1 MAERSGAPSRST
13 QPGAVPAT
21 RQGAGTATQSTRQ
34 GAGAATQS
42 TRPVAAAILSTQPEA
57 QTASPFAQP
66 TGPIE
71 VDVRPFIFFFSFSL
85 FHSSIHSSFPFFL
98 PAFPLKPFHV
108 CEDRRRRKGEDRGT
122 GRVKLLSI
130 STVFP

>member
-1 MAERSGAPSRST
+1 MAERSGAPSRTT

-71 VDVRPFIFFFSFSL
+71 VDVRPFIFFLLFFPISFIHSL
-85 FHSSIHSSFPFFL
+85 FISLFPSRFPFETISCVRG
-98 PAFPLKPFHV
+98 P
-108 CEDRRRRKGEDRGT
+108 EEEKG
-122 GRVKLLSI
+122 GR
-130 STVFP
+130 